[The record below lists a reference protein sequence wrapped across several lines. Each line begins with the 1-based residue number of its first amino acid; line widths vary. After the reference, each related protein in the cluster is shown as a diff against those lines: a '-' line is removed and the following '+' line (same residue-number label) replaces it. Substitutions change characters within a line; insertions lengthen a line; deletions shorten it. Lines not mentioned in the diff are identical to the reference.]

1 MPSPR
6 ADRPHMP
13 GGYLAGATSAPGERM
28 PWRRVEELLVTS
40 RNYWVC
46 TTRPDGRPHTAPV
59 WGVWLYARFL
69 FSTGRGSRKAKNIAK
84 NPNVAVH
91 VEAIG
96 EAVTIEGRAE
106 EIDDD
111 AALSRFVE
119 AYNPKYSWDFTLES
133 LRSLG
138 VVYDVR
144 PRVCLSFTEDLAE
157 TATRWTFD

>member
-1 MPSPR
+1 MAAPR

-13 GGYLAGATSAPGERM
+13 GGYLAGATSAPGERL
-28 PWRRVEELLVTS
+28 PWSRVEELLLTS

-59 WGVWLYARFL
+59 WGVWTGGRFM
-69 FSTGRGSRKAKNIAK
+69 FSTGRASRKAKNIAG
-84 NPNVAVH
+84 NPNVAFH

-96 EAVTIEGRAE
+96 EAVTIEGVAE
-106 EIDDD
+106 EVDDD
-111 AALSRFVE
+111 AALARFIE

-138 VVYDVR
+138 AVYAVR
-144 PRVCLSFTEDLAE
+144 PRVGFSFTEELAE